1 MICNHCIALHTPHA
15 ATYTTAPHVTHHCTS
30 AASYSLCLCCAVAQ
44 VVCGWKSLR
53 LRRLHFYF
61 LRLRWKSLRLR
72 RLRRLRL
79 FRVWV
84 WGRLWSWCVA
94 SMFVG
99 CVGRFWLPFN
109 VFRALCD
116 LRDPCDPRH
125 IWVAEVKGSKY
136 PWDYARTCQER

>member
-1 MICNHCIALHTPHA
+1 M
-15 ATYTTAPHVTHHCTS
+15 TTIWTFLNLDSVEVCYAPPCVVVNYEHPIPSRTTTEPHVTHHCTS

-84 WGRLWSWCVA
+84 WGRLWLWCVA

-99 CVGRFWLPFN
+99 CVGRFRLPSN
-109 VFRALCD
+109 VSVLYVTYVTHVTHVIYGWR
-116 LRDPCDPRH
+116 
-125 IWVAEVKGSKY
+125 
-136 PWDYARTCQER
+136 